1 MNFFV
6 LVIFQCF
13 VYWVILSLNSLDYLI
28 CGVRINDRLLD
39 SILYIFPFFYSC
51 RKYLTRFRFE
61 PRFFSYQYGAFATVP
76 NLGMSA
82 IRYSRYRAPWGL
94 DTRYATRYDVR
105 KGV

>member
-51 RKYLTRFRFE
+51 RKYLTRFRF
-61 PRFFSYQYGAFATVP
+61 FSYRYGTFATVP

-82 IRYSRYRAPWGL
+82 IRYSRYRALRGL
-94 DTRYATRYDVR
+94 DTRYATWYDVR